1 MKLTAFEKSPFD
13 PTAHQRTTIQT
24 SDNGQ
29 NSVEMIRDDYT
40 KPFLS
45 SVKQRDIRTIDVPI
59 EIVNRYSD
67 GHTFKGNFKVVD
79 VTSGEPE
86 IVHNTRQPAVTKQI
100 DVNLRANLDLRKL
113 DEPDDNQDNVPE
125 IFLPKLDFTFS
136 EREFRALISILI
148 GAELDGPIVFYDGD
162 DRVVQVVGGNRVTSK
177 NALRR
182 FLIGGDTKFLTAEK
196 LITSAQD
203 LIDNLSDNRTLPEG
217 ESATNNPIFSYN
229 KIIRHDSLRNPINLA
244 TNDIPNPFYFK
255 TTTPVKHKYQVKE
268 AVLQRSGESITL
280 NLPYRETKEI
290 ETPVVRYTTNTGA
303 NPVINQPRV
312 WATAPPPALA
322 NYAPIDLSAND
333 IIVNERTTTVA
344 PSGPQIRSIIYDI
357 GLSANFNN
365 FLNNIREFTT
375 LPNALLAIL
384 NNLNLGTDYFS
395 ISFANNGST
404 APGLPDIAHP
414 NYSQGTAFFVGSYGR
429 SGITYP
435 INSIENRVAAWME
448 LWIPAGGLSYDRLKL
463 LAEEQLFGSS
473 IDDWKIRVAN
483 LISDYIR
490 KNFFQDDPWVDED
503 LQKQAILSGVGS
515 TGDPLIPFKVP
526 TGDLKQQLGIS
537 QDRLKV
543 QETDFG
549 ALDVFETGLGIQ
561 TMNTD
566 ISRDRI
572 FRLGSLNSSL
582 DRNGKLAQIGAL
594 PLFSPNQEFPSQSI
608 TIHDKL
614 RYEFLGTFNKDLLVQ
629 KVVTD
634 DSNFESV
641 EPPFSNN
648 PRQEGDDFTRAIV
661 KKNNEIP
668 LSIGSGWNIPRET
681 RETTDAEKELV
692 MDFPNGRIFNLPAD
706 LESAFDVTFPQD
718 LVNRLGIKD
727 NMPTIQNWLDN
738 DGSIFSEFVR
748 LQFIIR
754 NAPEQ
759 PEDDQDDAEIEPPE
773 PINLLSRI
781 DKSWPWVSV
790 SDLSYDEDNKR
801 IIFGLSRG
809 ADAPIPP
816 RNFFDSVLINGRA
829 FNASSGSYSQ
839 DRENNQ
845 ASWSWPNSLN
855 FLRNRTRVPL
865 VLRKSGRSVT
875 NAINESRLVRKATV
889 ETNAY
894 KDLPAVVAGLFIKD
908 IDFSSSYFKITFS
921 GAVQADDFSALF
933 IESGGLEITRQMRSA
948 DAVRSVAGGDTI
960 FQWNS
965 LPEFGSLMKNKSYT
979 LGIIKN
985 GSSLEQA
992 FFIPRP
998 DKVHWAWPVAMR
1010 SVATGVSVDFKI
1022 NDPVD
1027 RLVFIAM
1034 GILNTDQ
1041 TNFLALKDSNEWEQ
1055 TKAGDIITAE
1065 YKGGALGALAVGDK
1079 KILSFQVKDYPEL
1092 AINFLKT
1099 TDFLFDTIII
1109 LNTNLKAVF
1118 LKDQVGNDLLHPS
1131 DFRSLEYQTEQGLRH
1146 LILELNN
1153 DIVSEQVTLVNRDMV
1168 KYDHRKIGQVL
1179 LLKRIG
1185 SFKQFPNI
1193 RVHSSKSRETTID
1206 QNNLTHV
1213 KALPESLNYHMVF
1226 PALLDE
1232 DDVLLAQDLF
1242 SRVADYNE
1250 FLIWV
1255 SGGDIAP
1262 KNRGMKGFRFV
1273 DIVKSLCANELDIG
1287 YVDGRFTSG
1296 PGFEM
1301 ALSQVR

>member
-13 PTAHQRTTIQT
+13 PTAHQRPTIQT
-24 SDNGQ
+24 ADNGQ
-29 NSVEMIRDDYT
+29 NSVELIRDDYT

-67 GHTFKGNFKVVD
+67 GHTFKGDFKVVD
-79 VTSGEPE
+79 VTSGELE
-86 IVHNTRQPAVTKQI
+86 IVHNTRQPAVTKNI
-100 DVNLRANLDLRKL
+100 DVNLRANLNLRKL
-113 DEPDDNQDNVPE
+113 ERPEQEDKEPDEPEPVVDP
-125 IFLPKLDFTFS
+125 LPLLDFQIS
-136 EREFRALISILI
+136 EREFRALISIMI
-148 GAELDGPIVFYDGD
+148 GNTGDPILFYDGD
-162 DRVVQVVGGNRVTSK
+162 NNVISHIGGNNLTSK
-177 NALRR
+177 SALRS
-182 FLIGGDTKFLTAEK
+182 FLTNISEKYLTANK
-196 LITSAQD
+196 LISDKTL
-203 LIDNLSDNRTLPEG
+203 LIDNLADRVKLNDKFTDNSLV
-217 ESATNNPIFSYN
+217 NSYAVS
-229 KIIRHDSLRNPINLA
+229 IDSVAFKRPYIV
-244 TNDIPNPFYFK
+244 TIYF
-255 TTTPVKHKYQVKE
+255 TTTSQVKHSYQVKE
-268 AVLQRSGESITL
+268 PVLRRNRRSIELI
-280 NLPYRETKEI
+280 LPYRETKSLESLDI
-290 ETPVVRYTTNTGA
+290 TYTNEDGGDPSAIPSSVRS
-303 NPVINQPRV
+303 
-312 WATAPPPALA
+312 
-322 NYAPIDLSAND
+322 YAPVNLSERE
-333 IIVNERTTTVA
+333 IIVNSIERMVSATQTLAATWYY
-344 PSGPQIRSIIYDI
+344 IFEI
-357 GLSANFNN
+357 GINSKYNR
-365 FLNNIREFTT
+365 FLNNLKGF
-375 LPNALLAIL
+375 NSGADALLRLVLDIEEFYKRQSHGTNFGIL
-384 NNLNLGTDYFS
+384 NPGESLVSSLNPGYVTPTNRFAFYIHTGSQRIPVSTMERVVFNSTVDSWKSRIASGISNNVLTTYFS
-395 ISFANNGST
+395 SVPWREIPVQEREVLNNT
-404 APGLPDIAHP
+404 PFKLPT
-414 NYSQGTAFFVGSYGR
+414 YSNQLLGIGQGNINVNGIRVGSV
-429 SGITYP
+429 SL
-435 INSIENRVAAWME
+435 N
-448 LWIPAGGLSYDRLKL
+448 
-463 LAEEQLFGSS
+463 
-473 IDDWKIRVAN
+473 
-483 LISDYIR
+483 
-490 KNFFQDDPWVDED
+490 
-503 LQKQAILSGVGS
+503 
-515 TGDPLIPFKVP
+515 
-526 TGDLKQQLGIS
+526 
-537 QDRLKV
+537 
-543 QETDFG
+543 ETDFG
-549 ALDVFETGLGIQ
+549 IPENQNNL
-561 TMNTD
+561 
-566 ISRDRI
+566 SRDRM
-572 FRLGSLNSSL
+572 FR
-582 DRNGKLAQIGAL
+582 IGL
-594 PLFSPNQEFPSQSI
+594 LSNITDIPLVSENTEFPSQSVN
-608 TIHDKL
+608 IHRELSYGFIGKV
-614 RYEFLGTFNKDLLVQ
+614 GNSLLVN

-634 DSNFESV
+634 GETGFSEVRSPDNTDFSKLIIKRNNDNPTEES
-641 EPPFSNN
+641 
-648 PRQEGDDFTRAIV
+648 
-661 KKNNEIP
+661 
-668 LSIGSGWNIPRET
+668 SGWSAPKP
-681 RETTDAEKELV
+681 TTDRERQLVNNFRFARAFSLSSKIAEL
-692 MDFPNGRIFNLPAD
+692 
-706 LESAFDVTFPQD
+706 FDATFPE
-718 LVNRLGIKD
+718 RLGIRN
-727 NMPTIQNWLDN
+727 NMPTIRDWINN
-738 DGSIFSEFVR
+738 NGNIFSEFNR
-748 LQFIIR
+748 LQVQIK
-754 NAPEQ
+754 
-759 PEDDQDDAEIEPPE
+759 DPPE
-773 PINLLSRI
+773 LEEDEPAFPDLPRLERVSPPKINLIESV
-781 DKSWPWVSV
+781 DKSWPWVAV
-790 SDLSYDEDNKR
+790 SDLYYQDGR
-801 IIFGLSRG
+801 VYIGLSRDE
-809 ADAPIPP
+809 DAPIPP
-816 RNFFDSVLINGRA
+816 RDFFNSIVIDKRVFSSSDSKML
-829 FNASSGSYSQ
+829 YSQ
-839 DRENNQ
+839 DTKEKT
-845 ASWSWPNSLN
+845 AEWSWPESLN
-855 FLRNRTRVPL
+855 FLDGRLKVPI

-894 KDLPAVVAGLFIKD
+894 KNLPAVVAGLFIKD

-1022 NDPVD
+1022 NDPTD

-1041 TNFLALKDSNEWEQ
+1041 TNFLAFKDSNEWEQ

-1079 KILSFQVKDYPEL
+1079 KILSFQIKDYPEL
-1092 AINFLKT
+1092 AINCIKT

-1185 SFKQFPNI
+1185 AFKQFPNI